1 MKMRLLSPLLLM
13 LASMSVT
20 MLAVSSAFAET
31 VKLGF
36 SAPLTGPQAI
46 YGKDMQ
52 RGVMM
57 AIEEF
62 NSKKHKIGGKEITFA
77 LLSEDDEAD
86 ARKGTQIA
94 DKLVDEKIKAMFGNL
109 NSSVAIAASRTYY
122 QACIPQSTTAT
133 APEYTRQR
141 FDSTIQLCG
150 SSDKNTK
157 HNTTFRML
165 PSDIQQGA
173 VMGRFAADKMQFK
186 KIAIIDDRT
195 AYGQGLADEFEKAA
209 KAAGAEIVQREF
221 SSDKAVDFKP
231 ILTSLKRTKPQAIF
245 YAGNAVQAAP
255 LAKQM
260 RELGI
265 KSALMGGEMVK
276 MDSFLKIAGPS
287 AEGVIVSL
295 GGRPLERM
303 PKGVAFNELHKKRFG
318 IPVDVY
324 APYAYDGAMAIFK
337 AMEQANSVE
346 PRDYL
351 KFLAKVEM
359 PAVTRNQLA
368 YDEHGD
374 LRNGDITIYKVTNG
388 QWQVLD
394 TLEN

>member
-1 MKMRLLSPLLLM
+1 MKMRLLSPLLSA
-13 LASMSVT
+13 LASVILT
-20 MLAVSSAFAET
+20 MLTVGSVFADT

-52 RGVMM
+52 RGITM

-62 NSKKHKIGGKEITFA
+62 NSKKQKINGKEITFV

-94 DKLVDEKIKAMFGNL
+94 ERLVDKNIKAMFGNL
-109 NSSVAIAASRTYY
+109 NSSVAIAASRIYY

-133 APEYTRQR
+133 APEYTRQK
-141 FDSTIQLCG
+141 FDSVGQQCDASG
-150 SSDKNTK
+150 KNTK
-157 HNTTFRML
+157 NNTTFRML

-209 KAAGAEIVQREF
+209 KAAGAEIVQHEF

-265 KSALMGGEMVK
+265 KAALMGGEMVK
-276 MDSFLKIAGPS
+276 MDSFLKVAGSS

-303 PKGVAFNELHKKRFG
+303 PRGDAFNQLHKKRFG
-318 IPVDVY
+318 SAVDVY
-324 APYAYDGAMAIFK
+324 APYAYDGAKAIFT
-337 AMEQANSVE
+337 AMKQADSTE

-351 KFLAKVEM
+351 KFLSKIEM
-359 PAVTRNQLA
+359 PAVTRDQLA

-374 LRNGDITIYKVTNG
+374 LRNGDITIYKVVNG
-388 QWQVLD
+388 QWQVMD